1 VQDNDGEWSDWDNT
15 TLVVYPNAPPVA
27 TGGSDVGHA
36 RFDDVIVFSGS
47 GSDSDGSIVAYEWT
61 SDIDGFL
68 SNEEYFNITGFT
80 VGNHT
85 ISFRVQDNDGD
96 WSDWETSVLVISNTT
111 ACSPSYS
118 MYLEKY
124 VFYSLDEID
133 IWIDFKCLE
142 LNGLNE
148 FEYYV
153 YPINDPNDIMWS
165 EAYDEDSWN
174 INQESFTKGDQSI
187 RKYKPAGYYHIVSE
201 LKNGGV
207 VQHYDVITFCIKAD
221 DFDNACSYGSDGSG
235 DDGSDGGGIPPLSVI
250 LTISAWVSLANIAI
264 AVIALRLRPE

>member
-1 VQDNDGEWSDWDNT
+1 
-15 TLVVYPNAPPVA
+15 
-27 TGGSDVGHA
+27 
-36 RFDDVIVFSGS
+36 
-47 GSDSDGSIVAYEWT
+47 
-61 SDIDGFL
+61 
-68 SNEEYFNITGFT
+68 
-80 VGNHT
+80 
-85 ISFRVQDNDGD
+85 
-96 WSDWETSVLVISNTT
+96 
-111 ACSPSYS
+111 
-118 MYLEKY
+118 
-124 VFYSLDEID
+124 
-133 IWIDFKCLE
+133 
-142 LNGLNE
+142 
-148 FEYYV
+148 
-153 YPINDPNDIMWS
+153 MWS

-221 DFDNACSYGSDGSG
+221 DFGNACSYGSDGSG